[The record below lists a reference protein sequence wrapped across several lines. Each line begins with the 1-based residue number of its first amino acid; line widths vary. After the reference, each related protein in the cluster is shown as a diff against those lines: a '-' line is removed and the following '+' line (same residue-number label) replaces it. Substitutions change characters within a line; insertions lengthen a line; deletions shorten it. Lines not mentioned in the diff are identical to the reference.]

1 MILVHTK
8 IHIMG
13 LGTLLFFILS
23 VLLGGS
29 LGAGAYYFWS
39 VKYKLSSEPQREATI
54 LLERIEKVFKVVMAE
69 GYFTEIYNYQHDK
82 NIWNLIK
89 DKKKALIIA
98 KAKVLVGYDFGKLRF
113 HVEGNSK
120 KIVIDYFPEP
130 EVLSM
135 DTDYKFYDIEQG
147 WLNRFQSDDYTSIL
161 NEAKQTMNEKAL
173 QSDLPRIAT
182 NQVQLMMFQLAAT
195 MNWKID
201 MQLPEANK
209 TVIEEYS
216 NYKPVEAGVNSINK
230 KLE

>member
-1 MILVHTK
+1 ME
-8 IHIMG
+8 MS
-13 LGTLLFFILS
+13 TLLFFILS
-23 VLLGGS
+23 VMLGGS

-39 VKYKLSSEPQREATI
+39 RRHLANSEPQKEATV

-98 KAKVLVGYDFGKLRF
+98 KAKVLVGYDFGKLRY
-113 HVEGNSK
+113 HIEGLEK
-120 KIVIDYFPEP
+120 KMVIDYFPEP

-209 TVIEEYS
+209 DLLDEYTA
-216 NYKPVEAGVNSINK
+216 YKPIDAGIDSLNK
-230 KLE
+230 KSDR

>member
-1 MILVHTK
+1 ME
-8 IHIMG
+8 MS
-13 LGTLLFFILS
+13 TLLFFILS
-23 VLLGGS
+23 VMLGGS

-39 VKYKLSSEPQREATI
+39 RRRGDNSEPQREATV

-98 KAKVLVGYDFGKLRF
+98 KAKVLVGYDFGKLRY
-113 HVEGNSK
+113 HIEGLEK
-120 KIVIDYFPEP
+120 KMVIDYFPEP

-209 TVIEEYS
+209 DLLDEYIA
-216 NYKPVEAGVNSINK
+216 YKPIDAGIDSLNK
-230 KLE
+230 KLDR

>member
-1 MILVHTK
+1 ME
-8 IHIMG
+8 MS
-13 LGTLLFFILS
+13 TLLFFILS
-23 VLLGGS
+23 VMLGGS

-39 VKYKLSSEPQREATI
+39 KRYLASAEPQKEATV

-98 KAKVLVGYDFGKLRF
+98 KAKVLVGYDFGKLRY
-113 HVEGNSK
+113 HIEGLEK
-120 KIVIDYFPEP
+120 KMVIDFFPEP

-147 WLNRFQSDDYTSIL
+147 WINRFQSDDYTSIL
-161 NEAKQTMNEKAL
+161 NDAKQTMNEKAL

-201 MQLPEANK
+201 MQLPESNK
-209 TVIEEYS
+209 DLLDEY
-216 NYKPVEAGVNSINK
+216 NAYKPIDAGIDSLGRK
-230 KLE
+230 SEG

>member
-1 MILVHTK
+1 ME
-8 IHIMG
+8 MS
-13 LGTLLFFILS
+13 TLLFFILS
-23 VLLGGS
+23 VMLGGS

-39 VKYKLSSEPQREATI
+39 RRHLAKSEPQKEATV

-98 KAKVLVGYDFGKLRF
+98 KAKVLVGYDFGKLRY
-113 HVEGNSK
+113 HIEGLEK
-120 KIVIDYFPEP
+120 KMVIDYFPEP

-201 MQLPEANK
+201 MQLPESNK
-209 TVIEEYS
+209 KELDEYS
-216 NYKPVEAGVNSINK
+216 TYRPTDVGIDSLNLNK
-230 KLE
+230 D

>member
-1 MILVHTK
+1 MNFSTLVFF
-8 IHIMG
+8 IMSLATGAG
-13 LGTLLFFILS
+13 LGIF
-23 VLLGGS
+23 G
-29 LGAGAYYFWS
+29 YYFIS
-39 VKYKLSSEPQREATI
+39 GRHRKRSETTKEATV

-82 NIWNLIK
+82 NFWNLIN

-98 KAKVLVGYDFGKLRF
+98 KAKVLVGYDFSKMRF
-113 HVEGNSK
+113 HMSEGDK
-120 KIVIDYFPEP
+120 RMIIDFFPEP

-182 NQVQLMMFQLAAT
+182 NQVQLMMFQLAST

-201 MQLPEANK
+201 MQLPESNRK
-209 TVIEEYS
+209 TLDEFSTYRPTDAAVDSLDI
-216 NYKPVEAGVNSINK
+216 GDIQ
-230 KLE
+230 

>member
-1 MILVHTK
+1 ME
-8 IHIMG
+8 MS
-13 LGTLLFFILS
+13 TLLFFILS
-23 VLLGGS
+23 VMLGGS

-39 VKYKLSSEPQREATI
+39 RRHQADSEPQKEATI

-98 KAKVLVGYDFGKLRF
+98 KAKVLVGYDFGKLRY
-113 HVEGNSK
+113 HMEGTEK
-120 KIVIDYFPEP
+120 RMVIDYFPEP
-130 EVLSM
+130 EILSM

-209 TVIEEYS
+209 DILEEYTT
-216 NYKPVEAGVNSINK
+216 YKPIDAGINSLNK
-230 KLE
+230 KTEI